1 MSARATNVSFEPAL
15 NATTPDEFVVPTNC
29 LRRVNCV
36 SVKPEFLVVKS
47 VLITLF
53 GSFSNALF
61 LSASVS
67 LGRRISSKKVAPL
80 LALSSP
86 ASPAPDRAFAFAPPT
101 SVPFNVKLFCSL
113 PLLCGACKIASAV
126 KFSATVAAP

>member
-1 MSARATNVSFEPAL
+1 MEPAL
-15 NATTPDEFVVPTNC
+15 NETTPDELVVPINC
-29 LRRVNCV
+29 LRTVYCV

-47 VLITLF
+47 VLTTLF

-86 ASPAPDRAFAFAPPT
+86 ASPAPDRAFAFAPPA

-113 PLLCGACKIASAV
+113 PLRTAGCKTASAV
-126 KFSATVAAP
+126 KFWPAV